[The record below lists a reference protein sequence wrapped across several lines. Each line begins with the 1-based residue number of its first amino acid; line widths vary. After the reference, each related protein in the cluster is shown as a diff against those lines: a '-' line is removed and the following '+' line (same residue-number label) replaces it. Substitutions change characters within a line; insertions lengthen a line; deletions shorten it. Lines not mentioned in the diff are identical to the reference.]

1 MEKKISALCLKFT
14 SSICEFNL
22 EKEVFYK
29 DNILS
34 TKCIPRQYK
43 RSRGD
48 GKLTK
53 QHEYLI
59 NDKILKLFSWEKENE
74 PGLENKIELPPPLA
88 EKLYFGNMYLIG
100 FDESENL
107 ISIKKEDF
115 RNLTEILFEGFEDL
129 GSEDSWSTEEE
140 LRDDDSI
147 NDFIVPG

>member
-1 MEKKISALCLKFT
+1 M
-14 SSICEFNL
+14 
-22 EKEVFYK
+22 
-29 DNILS
+29 
-34 TKCIPRQYK
+34 
-43 RSRGD
+43 
-48 GKLTK
+48 
-53 QHEYLI
+53 
-59 NDKILKLFSWEKENE
+59 KLFSWEKENE

-115 RNLTEILFEGFEDL
+115 QNLTEILFEGFEDL